1 MVELRFIAGGKLVLS
16 GEFVGSYIGWI
27 LPNGSAF
34 DKCSLDLFGIMGWPS
49 LCRNGNMILIWTIAP
64 PSGHLFK
71 SDMFA
76 LRILGHLE
84 HILSSICSLIRWRR
98 KWKWWRDLKTE
109 VCHQT
114 CHQKRSSP
122 KVDRTW
128 STWILFL
135 GKTSFI
141 INSQIEGKRSRY
153 LRQYF
158 LQFLGS
164 PNV

>member
-16 GEFVGSYIGWI
+16 GEFVGTNTESI
-27 LPNGSAF
+27 LTNSSAF
-34 DKCSLDLFGIMGWPS
+34 DKCSLDLSGIMGWPS
-49 LCRNGNMILIWTIAP
+49 LCRIGNMILIWTIAP
-64 PSGHLFK
+64 PSGYLFK

-122 KVDRTW
+122 KVDCYW
-128 STWILFL
+128 STRILFIR
-135 GKTSFI
+135 KTSLI
-141 INSQIEGKRSRY
+141 IHSQIERKRSRY
-153 LRQYF
+153 LR
-158 LQFLGS
+158 
-164 PNV
+164 